1 MGRVACEGPEPMS
14 PVRKKNLRLAVLLV
28 ALAASAALLP
38 LSQRYRDRPPPD
50 THVAAVPAPAPGEEE
65 TATPPAPPGAE
76 VVPPE
81 ESETDRGPA
90 SASPA
95 GPTLSFGRAAGL
107 HLTPDPLKLNSSAAL
122 LVDPDS

>member
-1 MGRVACEGPEPMS
+1 MS
-14 PVRKKNLRLAVLLV
+14 PVRKRNLRLAVLLL
-28 ALAASAALLP
+28 ALAGAAAMVP
-38 LSQRYRDRPPPD
+38 LAQRWREGAPRD
-50 THVAAVPAPAPGEEE
+50 TTVAAVPAPTPAPGVEEE
-65 TATPPAPPGAE
+65 TAAPPAPPGAE

-107 HLTPDPLKLNSSAAL
+107 RLTPDPLKLNSSAAYA
-122 LVDPDS
+122 VTRPPAKCW